1 MAFQDPG
8 SYIGYLHEEIQFG
21 IKNANAHYNYIALIQ
36 SSGYGKSRAV
46 GELSKL
52 NYWIL
57 LFCFR
62 SNESSGFPPKT
73 PKSNDFLKELHESE
87 NADDA
92 EKVALLWISASVRM
106 IKEYKGNGYDSIGFW
121 EMQIVSTSIYSN

>member
-1 MAFQDPG
+1 M
-8 SYIGYLHEEIQFG
+8 
-21 IKNANAHYNYIALIQ
+21 
-36 SSGYGKSRAV
+36 
-46 GELSKL
+46 

-57 LFCFR
+57 LFCFQ